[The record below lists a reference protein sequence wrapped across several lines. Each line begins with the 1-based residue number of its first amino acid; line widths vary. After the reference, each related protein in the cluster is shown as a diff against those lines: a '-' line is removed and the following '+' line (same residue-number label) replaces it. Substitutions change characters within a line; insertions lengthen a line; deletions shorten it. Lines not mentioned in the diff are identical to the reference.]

1 MRDPALEASPQMPL
15 VQRNHE
21 IQALTTHG
29 SDQPFAIRIRLW
41 RAHRRPQDPQPKRAF
56 ELLVQVPRENR
67 IAIMDQELLA
77 VVARKTFT
85 KLLQRPSGGRM
96 GRDIAVHNPP
106 RANFHQHE
114 DVQLAKACR
123 HHD

>member
-1 MRDPALEASPQMPL
+1 MPL

-67 IAIMDQELLA
+67 IAIMDQEL
-77 VVARKTFT
+77 VTSVAGNGFP
-85 KLLQRPSGGRM
+85 KLLQRPVCGGMR
-96 GRDIAVHNPP
+96 GHVVVENTAT
-106 RANFHQHE
+106 ANFHYDE
-114 DVQLAKACR
+114 NK
-123 HHD
+123 